1 MGKALAIGLS
11 ALVVGATG
19 GAALPVVLI
28 AWGLWWALSGPKRR
42 KRRQRRVGPVL
53 IVAVPAR
60 STSGSSRRG
69 TSRGRSRR

>member
-1 MGKALAIGLS
+1 MGRALAVGLS

-28 AWGLWWALSGPKRR
+28 VWAAWWALSGP

-53 IVAVPAR
+53 IVQVPAR

-69 TSRGRSRR
+69 TSSKRSPR

>member
-28 AWGLWWALSGPKRR
+28 VWAAWWALSGPKRR
-42 KRRQRRVGPVL
+42 KRRQRRVGPLL
-53 IVAVPAR
+53 IVTVPAR
-60 STSGSSRRG
+60 STSGSSR
-69 TSRGRSRR
+69 GRSRRP